1 MKVLDLLVVA
11 SMPIIKLLLITAI
24 GSLLAIDRVDVLR
37 DTSRKYLNKLVYFVY
52 NPAFV
57 GSSLAQTVT
66 YESLRTLW
74 FMPVNV
80 LITNLLGS
88 ALGWVLVK
96 VTRAPRHLKGLII
109 GSSSAGNLGNL
120 PIIIIPAL
128 CKEKSGPF
136 GAPDVCYSYG
146 MAYASLS
153 MALGAIIC
161 WSYAFNIVRLSALEF
176 LEKEVPASSRTEVSD
191 ELNAST
197 SESYVEPLLRRA
209 SYSLRDLGNEVPSS
223 SSIKNWIIKFLDKIS
238 LKELLAPSTLA
249 VIFGFIIGMIPALRN
264 LLIGN
269 EAVLHII
276 EDSIYLVGDAAVPA
290 MTLILGASLVGGIK
304 GSRIQHSVV
313 MGIIAVRY
321 IFLPLLGILIV
332 RGAVHF
338 GIIQFN
344 PLFMFVLLLQYA
356 VPPAMNISTMTE
368 MFGTVESES
377 SVIMLWTYALS
388 PIALTLWCTLF
399 LWLVSS

>member
-1 MKVLDLLVVA
+1 MKVLDLLLVA
-11 SMPIIKLLLITAI
+11 SMPIIKLLIITAI
-24 GSLLAIDRVDVLR
+24 GSLLAIDRVDLLR

-57 GSSLAQTVT
+57 GSNLAQSVT

-96 VTRAPRHLKGLII
+96 ITRAPRHLKGLII

-128 CKEKSGPF
+128 CKEKGGPF

-161 WSYAFNIVRLSALEF
+161 WSYAFNIVRLSSLEF
-176 LEKEVPASSRTEVSD
+176 IEKEVPASLTEASD
-191 ELNAST
+191 EFNAST
-197 SESYVEPLLRRA
+197 SESYVEPLLHTA
-209 SYSLRDLGNEVPSS
+209 SYSLMDLGNEVPSS
-223 SSIKNWIIKFLDKIS
+223 SRIKHWIIKFLEKIS

-249 VIFGFIIGMIPALRN
+249 VILGFIVGMIPALRN

-276 EDSIYLVGDAAVPA
+276 EDSIYLIGDAAIPA
-290 MTLILGASLVGGIK
+290 MTLILGASLVG
-304 GSRIQHSVV
+304 
-313 MGIIAVRY
+313 
-321 IFLPLLGILIV
+321 
-332 RGAVHF
+332 
-338 GIIQFN
+338 
-344 PLFMFVLLLQYA
+344 